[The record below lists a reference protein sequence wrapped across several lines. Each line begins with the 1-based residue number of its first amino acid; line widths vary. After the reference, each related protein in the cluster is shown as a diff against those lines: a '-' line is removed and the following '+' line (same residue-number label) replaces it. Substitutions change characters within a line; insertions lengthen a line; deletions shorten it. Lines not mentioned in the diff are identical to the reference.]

1 MLESEASGEA
11 SAPPSLADG
20 ITSEHLLEWL
30 DGMLLIR
37 YFESESVRLSLAGK
51 IPGGIHSSEG
61 QEAVAV
67 GTVAALQGQDVA
79 SGTHRSHHHALAKG
93 LCPRSVMAELFG
105 KATGLSAGRG
115 GSMHLVDAGRRFL
128 GSNGIVG
135 AGLGLAM
142 GAALAMKLQAQS
154 LVAVGFFGDGGAN
167 TGRVWESVNLA
178 ALWQLPLIAVCE
190 NNLYAVETHIA
201 DSMAGTSIA
210 DRAAGFGLP
219 AEVVDGQDITA
230 VYDAV
235 RRARERAAGGG
246 GPTFLE
252 MRTYR
257 YEGHNVGDVQN
268 YRQLAEVED
277 WRAHRDPIASLRQHL
292 ERTGLLGHGGYDAAV
307 QRARQV
313 VDDAIAFAEESPW
326 PDTAS
331 VMKSWPPV
339 PASVVSA

>member
-1 MLESEASGEA
+1 MLESEASGEPF
-11 SAPPSLADG
+11 APPSLAEG
-20 ITSEHLLEWL
+20 VTSERLGEWL

-67 GTVAALQGQDVA
+67 GTVAALQAQDVV

-105 KATGLSAGRG
+105 KATGLSEGRG

-142 GAALAMKLQAQS
+142 GAALAMKLQSQD

-167 TGRVWESVNLA
+167 TGRVWESINLA
-178 ALWQLPLIAVCE
+178 ALWGLPLIAVCE

-210 DRAAGFGLP
+210 GRASWLRSPGGDGRRTGHCRGLQRGPPCAP
-219 AEVVDGQDITA
+219 ARRGRRRPDIPG
-230 VYDAV
+230 DENLPV
-235 RRARERAAGGG
+235 RRAQRRRCAELPPACRGGG
-246 GPTFLE
+246 LAHAQGP
-252 MRTYR
+252 
-257 YEGHNVGDVQN
+257 HHQ
-268 YRQLAEVED
+268 AEAASGAN
-277 WRAHRDPIASLRQHL
+277 WRPELRRL
-292 ERTGLLGHGGYDAAV
+292 R
-307 QRARQV
+307 
-313 VDDAIAFAEESPW
+313 
-326 PDTAS
+326 
-331 VMKSWPPV
+331 
-339 PASVVSA
+339 

>member
-1 MLESEASGEA
+1 MYESDTSGQAS
-11 SAPPSLADG
+11 SPSLPEG
-20 ITSEHLLEWL
+20 VSSEHLLEWL

-37 YFESESVRLSLAGK
+37 YFESESVRLSLAGQ

-67 GTVAALQGQDVA
+67 GTMMALEAQDVA

-93 LCPRSVMAELFG
+93 LSPRSVMAELFG
-105 KATGLSAGRG
+105 KATGLSEGRG
-115 GSMHLVDAGRRFL
+115 GSMHLVDARRRFL

-142 GAALAMKLQAQS
+142 GAALAMKLQSQS

-167 TGRVWESVNLA
+167 TGRVWESINLA
-178 ALWQLPLIAVCE
+178 ALWKLPLIAVCE
-190 NNLYAVETHIA
+190 NNLYAVETRIS

-210 DRAAGFGLP
+210 NRASGFGLP
-219 AEVVDGQDITA
+219 AETVDGQDIAA
-230 VYDAV
+230 VYNAV
-235 RRARERAAGGG
+235 RWARERAVDGD

-268 YRQLAEVED
+268 YRELAEVED
-277 WRAHRDPIASLRQHL
+277 WRAHRDPISRLRQHL
-292 ERTGLLGHGGYDAAV
+292 EKAGVLNPGSYDAAV
-307 QRARQV
+307 QRARQT

-326 PDTAS
+326 PDTAG
-331 VMKSWPPV
+331 VMRSWPPV
-339 PASVVSA
+339 PVNVVLA